1 MIFIGI
7 DTGTNTGV
15 AVWNSEDKQFIEIKT
30 LMLHQALQLVITMC
44 QVWKRENVMV
54 LFEDA
59 RQRNWFGREA
69 YEKRMGAGYV

>member
-30 LMLHQALQLVITMC
+30 AM
-44 QVWKRENVMV
+44 WYNK
-54 LFEDA
+54 
-59 RQRNWFGREA
+59 GRL
-69 YEKRMGAGYV
+69 